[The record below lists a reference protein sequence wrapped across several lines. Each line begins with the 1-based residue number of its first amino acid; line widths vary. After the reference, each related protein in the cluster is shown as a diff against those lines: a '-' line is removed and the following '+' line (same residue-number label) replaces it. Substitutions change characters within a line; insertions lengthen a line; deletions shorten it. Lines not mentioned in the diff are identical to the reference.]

1 MLKSN
6 VSYSTDKDS
15 FTAGKACAEK
25 AVVDLIETKVAFV
38 FSSVKYN
45 QNKLLEGAKSV
56 LGTAPIIGCTS
67 SGAII
72 VPAGVVSSESGF
84 AGMLAIGDDE
94 TAVGVAGSERGKNP
108 RETGKKV
115 AKEAMAKVGTDK
127 APAYVYMIASPGE
140 EEEYV
145 KGIEDV
151 VGCVPVFGGS
161 AADDS
166 ISGDW
171 KIFTNDKCFSNGV
184 AVAFFYTNKSIRNKY
199 TGAYHET
206 VNSGIVTKLNGRRQ
220 LVEIDGKPAL
230 NVYAKWTGKK
240 VKDLV
245 GMNLLSASV
254 TEPLGVKDRLGSL
267 IARRH
272 PMIGNEDLSMNV
284 GNNLAINTAVIQMQA
299 SVDELI
305 EATGKTL
312 KNVRTNLP
320 CEAGAYLLIHSGE
333 RKLGINERIEE
344 VAERLKKEAKGVP
357 FLTVFTFG
365 EYGTED
371 HGENTCGRLM
381 LSFTGFGKNK

>member
-15 FTAGKACAEK
+15 FTAGKSCAEK

-72 VPAGVVSSESGF
+72 VPDGVVSSES
-84 AGMLAIGDDE
+84 
-94 TAVGVAGSERGKNP
+94 GKNP

-145 KGIEDV
+145 KGIEDI

-171 KIFTNDKCFSNGV
+171 KIFTNDKCFSDGV

-267 IARRH
+267 IAIRH

>member
-72 VPAGVVSSESGF
+72 VPDGVVSSESGF
-84 AGMLAIGDDE
+84 AGMLAIGDNE
-94 TAVGVAGSERGKNP
+94 TAV
-108 RETGKKV
+108 
-115 AKEAMAKVGTDK
+115 
-127 APAYVYMIASPGE
+127 
-140 EEEYV
+140 
-145 KGIEDV
+145 
-151 VGCVPVFGGS
+151 
-161 AADDS
+161 
-166 ISGDW
+166 
-171 KIFTNDKCFSNGV
+171 GV

-240 VKDLV
+240 VKDLA

-267 IARRH
+267 IAIRH